1 MLANTEK
8 WRFHY
13 GRCAFEVIEGG
24 FQNNERVVYVLEYM
38 VGRTKSIYKKI
49 PEYVVHPVIMK
60 KGRYVASV
68 DGHIYKSEPDLGEIK
83 FLEKRSALRVLA
95 KVLEYHTNKAS
106 TQNNM
111 YALYELRI
119 DLAGYSR
126 GRKN

>member
-38 VGRTKSIYKKI
+38 IGRTKSIYKKI
-49 PEYVVHPVIMK
+49 PEYIVHPVIMK

-83 FLEKRSALRVLA
+83 FLESARL
-95 KVLEYHTNKAS
+95 S
-106 TQNNM
+106 
-111 YALYELRI
+111 
-119 DLAGYSR
+119 GY
-126 GRKN
+126 